1 MSLMGRLSKGVY
13 KLIDLCNKFY
23 CVPTMGQELFKVA
36 KDVRVC
42 KNNKIPILMEFMLV
56 GK

>member
-13 KLIDLCNKFY
+13 KLIDLRNKFY